1 MIDTGQLNIHSYKN
15 LHSRAIQTVA
25 LYTVDELRAELVVLP
40 PGATVQEHSHARL
53 HELFDVVE
61 GEGTFQV
68 GERSFVGGPGK
79 CVLVTAGLRHSIHNH
94 SDAPWVLR
102 ITYQEQLNPWDV
114 GRLISRALR
123 RKFKIRF

>member
-40 PGATVQEHSHARL
+40 PGATVQEHSHTRL
-53 HELFDVVE
+53 HELFDVIE

-79 CVLVTAGLRHSIHNH
+79 CVLVTAGLPHSIHNH

-102 ITYQEQLNPWDV
+102 ITYQEQLKPWDV

-123 RKFKIRF
+123 RKLKVRF

>member
-15 LHSRAIQTVA
+15 LHTQAIQTVP
-25 LYTVDELRAELVVLP
+25 LYTVDELRADLVVMP
-40 PGATVQEHSHARL
+40 PGARVNVHTHARQ

-79 CVLVTAGLRHSIHNH
+79 CVLVTAGLSHSLYNH
-94 SDAPWVLR
+94 SDQPWILR
-102 ITYQEQLNPWDV
+102 VTYQEQLKPWDV
-114 GRLISRALR
+114 GRLIGRSLR
-123 RKFKIRF
+123 RKFNIQF

>member
-25 LYTVDELRAELVVLP
+25 LYAVDELRAELVVLP
-40 PGATVQEHSHARL
+40 PGAVVQEHSHARL